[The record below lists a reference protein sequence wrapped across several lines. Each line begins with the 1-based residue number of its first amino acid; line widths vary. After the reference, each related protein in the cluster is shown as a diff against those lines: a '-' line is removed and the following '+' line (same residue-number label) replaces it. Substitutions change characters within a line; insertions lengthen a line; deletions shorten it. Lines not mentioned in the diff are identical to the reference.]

1 MFQRLAGRVVSLPS
15 MAIEVDPAGAEPS
28 AILQAVDFRNA
39 HVLEVGAGDGRL
51 TFRYAEEARSVVGI
65 DTKEPE
71 IRSAAKVTRA
81 EFRGYAQFLCAS
93 ATALPFSGEEFEI
106 VLLAS
111 SL

>member
-1 MFQRLAGRVVSLPS
+1 
-15 MAIEVDPAGAEPS
+15 MALMATEVDPAGFMPRV
-28 AILQAVDFRNA
+28 ILQVAHFRGA

-51 TFRYAEEARSVVGI
+51 TFQYAAEARSVVGI

-71 IRSAAKVTRA
+71 IRVAAQSLGV
-81 EFRGYAQFLCAS
+81 EPRGDVQFLCGS
-93 ATALPFSGEEFEI
+93 ATALPFSAEQFGI